1 MANAIDAF
9 FISLGVEPKG
19 VTEGMNKV
27 ESTIQNS
34 FKNIASFIAP
44 ILGAVGFGAI
54 TKDYLA
60 VADAMGKFSDSVGEN
75 IEDVHA
81 WGEAVT
87 RAGGNVDSFQASLA
101 ALGEKVAEYATLDS
115 GEAKNIFEQWGIK
128 AKDAEGNIK
137 KTTDILL
144 ELSEKTQEL
153 SKAEFVGL
161 ARKLG
166 IDQGTI
172 MLLQSGKGAVED
184 LIRRQKELGVYT
196 KEDALIAAKANDAI
210 SDLGQAFKAMTAIF
224 LRVAVPALQVFVEI
238 LTKVVVWIKENQ
250 TFTLAF
256 IGLLAAAITA
266 KLLPVLAKLAIAGFR
281 AILPWTPLIAILG
294 ALALVIDDLI
304 TYINGGESS
313 LESFWSLFG
322 TGEEISANLS
332 KALQFLKDVFQQ
344 FKGTIIALTAAFV
357 GLKIAMQFFSL
368 GNPIVAAIMGIAAA
382 IGIAI
387 DNIDLLKEKF
397 YQFVGWAKD
406 LWGTVKGWFGFGDDK
421 NQGVE
426 NAANNL
432 KPLDSTLSISSEVR
446 NRPNNINNDT
456 QLNISTLT
464 INTQATDSTEIA
476 SDINSALSKELS
488 RGLAIGS
495 NTGVAQK

>member
-1 MANAIDAF
+1 MATVIDSL
-9 FISLGVEPKG
+9 FISLGVVPKG
-19 VTEGMNKV
+19 VSEGMSKAEN
-27 ESTIQNS
+27 TIQS
-34 FKNIASFIAP
+34 SLKNIASFIAP
-44 ILGAVGFGAI
+44 LLGAVGFGAI
-54 TKDYLA
+54 TKQYLES
-60 VADAMGKFSDSVGEN
+60 ADALGKFSDSVGEN

-87 RAGGNVDSFQASLA
+87 RAGGNVDDFQASLA

-128 AKDAEGNIK
+128 AKDAEGHIK

-172 MLLQSGKGAVED
+172 MLLQSGKGAVEE

-224 LRVAVPALQVFVEI
+224 LQVAVPALQVLVEI
-238 LTKVVVWIKENQ
+238 LTKIVVWIKENQ

-266 KLLPVLAKLAIAGFR
+266 KLLPVLAKLTLAGIK
-281 AILPWTPLIAILG
+281 AMAPWAPLIAVLG
-294 ALALVIDDLI
+294 GLALVIDDLI

-313 LESFWSLFG
+313 LEPFWSLFG
-322 TGEEISANLS
+322 TGEEISTNLS
-332 KALQFLKDVFQQ
+332 KALQFVKDTVQKFT
-344 FKGTIIALTAAFV
+344 GTIVALTTAFV
-357 GLKIAMQFFSL
+357 ALKVAMQFFSRQPY
-368 GNPIVAAIMGIAAA
+368 GCSHHGYS
-382 IGIAI
+382 GC
-387 DNIDLLKEKF
+387 
-397 YQFVGWAKD
+397 YR
-406 LWGTVKGWFGFGDDK
+406 T
-421 NQGVE
+421 
-426 NAANNL
+426 
-432 KPLDSTLSISSEVR
+432 SH
-446 NRPNNINNDT
+446 
-456 QLNISTLT
+456 
-464 INTQATDSTEIA
+464 
-476 SDINSALSKELS
+476 
-488 RGLAIGS
+488 
-495 NTGVAQK
+495 